1 MESQEGKILKIEKGI
16 DTAGKIDLYYE
27 HYQHDKARE
36 TIVLL
41 HGFLSSAFCFR
52 SLIPLLKQ
60 DYNVLALDLPPFG
73 KSGKNSRYL
82 YSYSSIANTAAGF
95 LERRG
100 LSDVILAGHS
110 MGGQICL
117 YMERQCPGRFRS
129 IILLA
134 GSGYLPAAPAKYRR
148 LTYLPFFPLAVKHYL
163 GKTGIEGSLKNVV
176 YNRELI
182 DEDMRNGYGE
192 PFMGKNHIFR
202 ALGKMLRDREGDLP
216 EEELRKVKAHCL
228 LIWGRHD
235 RVVPL
240 SIGERLSRDLP
251 NARLC
256 VLEDAGHL
264 LPEEKPE
271 EVSRLI
277 RDFAGT
283 AKERFQ

>member
-1 MESQEGKILKIEKGI
+1 MKIEKGI

-27 HYQHDKARE
+27 HYQHGESRK

-41 HGFLSSAFCFR
+41 HGFLSSAFCYR
-52 SLIPLLKQ
+52 SLIPLLQQ

-73 KSGKNSRYL
+73 KSGKKRNYL
-82 YSYSSIANTAAGF
+82 YSYRNIADTASGF
-95 LERRG
+95 LESRG

-117 YMERQCPGRFRS
+117 YMERQYPGRYRH

-148 LTYLPFFPLAVKHYL
+148 LTYLPFFSAAVKRYL
-163 GKTGIEGSLKNVV
+163 ERTGIEGSLKNVV
-176 YNRELI
+176 YKQEII
-182 DEDMRNGYGE
+182 DEEMRNGYGE
-192 PFMGKNHIFR
+192 PFMGKSHIFR

-216 EEELRKVKAHCL
+216 AEELQKVKAECL
-228 LIWGRHD
+228 LIWGRYD

-256 VLEDAGHL
+256 VLNDAGHL

-271 EVSRLI
+271 EVTRLI
-277 RDFAGT
+277 REFAPMADGT
-283 AKERFQ
+283 FQ